1 MPTIKI
7 YSGKSITS
15 KCRHQFHPEDEVIQ
29 AKEIIDRG
37 KDTHGYSNCPDF
49 ISTVK
54 YYGEFKGFETEFFL
68 DGVSHGNNID
78 PIFEDFNKGIDLLM
92 KSKTPVPKTGMS
104 VASQVIEVKLSQKIK
119 AFLPMF
125 LMEFGNVIEDKFSQ
139 L

>member
-1 MPTIKI
+1 
-7 YSGKSITS
+7 
-15 KCRHQFHPEDEVIQ
+15 
-29 AKEIIDRG
+29 
-37 KDTHGYSNCPDF
+37 
-49 ISTVK
+49 
-54 YYGEFKGFETEFFL
+54 
-68 DGVSHGNNID
+68 
-78 PIFEDFNKGIDLLM
+78 M